1 MSKGSFSVYLDKS
14 VELAI
19 AKRAELDGMTK
30 SAWAARTLERA
41 IAGELASFDAVLLDQ
56 VIRTR
61 AVAEQLLAQGRD
73 YEGSKRK
80 AADRAER
87 YKIAARERIGR

>member
-19 AKRAELDGMTK
+19 VRRAELEGMTK

-41 IAGELASFDAVLLDQ
+41 VAGELATFDAVMLDQ

-61 AVAEQLLAQGRD
+61 AVAEQLLKQCRD
-73 YEGSKRK
+73 PALARLEVD
-80 AADRAER
+80 DRVQN
-87 YKIAARERIGR
+87 YSVAARQRIGK